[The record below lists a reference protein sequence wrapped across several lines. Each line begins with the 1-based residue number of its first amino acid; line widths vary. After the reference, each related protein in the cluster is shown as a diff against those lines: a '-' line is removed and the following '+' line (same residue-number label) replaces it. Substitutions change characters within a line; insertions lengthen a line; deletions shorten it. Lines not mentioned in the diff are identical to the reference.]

1 MLTPIVRTWPK
12 VRSPHQRCASHNSD
26 RSDTILQDPDQAPVS
41 RSSRETV
48 SSMRH
53 HRAPSAPHVSAATV
67 LHGVGYRARHP
78 HSRTLQA
85 RRRQSLQKKTRAN
98 IGESGETSQPKLRPS
113 IEEIFGERSKT
124 VKPRVPPG
132 VLRDSLRRGTQKVEG
147 MESYT
152 EEGNKEG
159 ITCLKLLTF
168 DSPLL

>member
-85 RRRQSLQKKTRAN
+85 HRRQSLQKKTRAN
-98 IGESGETSQPKLRPS
+98 IGEAGENSQPKLRPS

-124 VKPRVPPG
+124 VKPRV
-132 VLRDSLRRGTQKVEG
+132 LRAFCEIVYAVGPRKLREWKAILRRGTKRE
-147 MESYT
+147 
-152 EEGNKEG
+152 
-159 ITCLKLLTF
+159 L
-168 DSPLL
+168 PA